1 MGGKT
6 ITNGQI
12 IQGNVS
18 FNRLANLKKSNKGYN
33 GMGIDR
39 CLKCVYWSVNERCCD
54 YIAFTGHS
62 RGCPPNHECE
72 VFKSKARAKINKSF
86 GVSSAKW
93 SEEDVSEQ

>member
-1 MGGKT
+1 MGGKA
-6 ITNGQI
+6 ITLGRVQLS
-12 IQGNVS
+12 NVD
-18 FNRLANLKKSNKGYN
+18 FTKMTELKKSNKGYN
-33 GMGIDR
+33 NMGIDR
-39 CLKCVYWSVNERCCD
+39 CLKCVYWSTNERCCN

-86 GVSSAKW
+86 GVCHTKW